1 MAHNDHMPNKTL
13 KIKINMRAVCHVT
26 MSMEPEQLAEVVV
39 SALIFFYFI
48 FFTKTRKRR
57 NKRTWR
63 KDWLGKRRR
72 QGLSVLQREREIS
85 CE

>member
-26 MSMEPEQLAEVVV
+26 MSMEPEQLAVVVV
-39 SALIFFYFI
+39 SALIFLNF